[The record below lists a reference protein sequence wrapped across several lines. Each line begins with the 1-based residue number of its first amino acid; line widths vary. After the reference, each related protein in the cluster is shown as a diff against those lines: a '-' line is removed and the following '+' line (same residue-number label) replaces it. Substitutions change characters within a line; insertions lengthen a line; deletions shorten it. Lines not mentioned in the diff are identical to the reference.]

1 MGMVAESNPVIRLEM
16 PSSDTLEDLMNQI
29 HTWLDARKI
38 ETTLL
43 KLKYAPGGK
52 IVLEIAFAAPHIA
65 DIFRREFAE
74 GLPV

>member
-1 MGMVAESNPVIRLEM
+1 MIADSNRIIRLEM

-38 ETTLL
+38 ETNLL

-52 IVLEIAFAAPHIA
+52 IILEIAFAAPHLA
-65 DIFRREFAE
+65 VIFQREFAE